1 MSETRGP
8 ELALAL
14 KRPFAEQV
22 AFFRGK
28 LGNLVPTAKWDELWV
43 PPRKRG

>member
-1 MSETRGP
+1 MP
-8 ELALAL
+8 AACAELAFAL

-28 LGNLVPTAKWDELWV
+28 LGNLVPTATCLSL
-43 PPRKRG
+43 RLLLC